1 MKRAILFIVLI
12 ACVAVRAED
21 VRIVTWNVELWQQ
34 RFDGRKWAAWTRAEI
49 KAHPEQ
55 KDELEGLAHKIK
67 EADEHSLWEVST
79 VMLDPK
85 LSPDILIFEE
95 GCDEENLKY
104 FNHKWLKD
112 KFETLM
118 VFPSNTGRDQN
129 IGMMLMPGYKVLK
142 VQDDY
147 YKEKDPVPKA
157 FLDANDMKNEAGPN
171 NDKLFARGP
180 AFVLVQTPAGNKLWV
195 GVNHEKSKHGNSLDV
210 AKWRNREADR
220 VHQIIKEVEKEGPTP
235 DVVFGG
241 DMNDELGMQ
250 EFEQEAGGDS
260 IEHIVGP
267 PSDGIFMATRNL
279 AEHNAISFGGYFNDR
294 YRSMID
300 HFFVTA
306 SLKDKVADVQIF
318 KDGFAP
324 VASDHYPVVM
334 TLKLPGGSAATQP
347 AH

>member
-1 MKRAILFIVLI
+1 MKRAILFIVLF
-12 ACVAVRAED
+12 ACVAVRAEN

-34 RFDGRKWAAWTRAEI
+34 RFDSKKINALAKKSPGDEDLQNLARKN
-49 KAHPEQ
+49 
-55 KDELEGLAHKIK
+55 K
-67 EADEHSLWEVST
+67 EWDDKENWFVAT

-85 LSPDILIFEE
+85 LAPDILLFEE
-95 GCDEENLKY
+95 GCDQDNLKY
-104 FNHKWLKD
+104 FNHHWLKD
-112 KFETLM
+112 AFETLM
-118 VFPSNTGRDQN
+118 VFPTNTGRDQN
-129 IGMMLMPGYKVLK
+129 IGMMLKPGFKVLK

-147 YKEKDPVPKA
+147 YKEKDPVEKP
-157 FLDANDMKNEAGPN
+157 FLEKGSGEAGPN
-171 NDKLFARGP
+171 GDMLFARGP
-180 AFVLVQTPAGNKLWV
+180 AFVLVETPAGNKLWV
-195 GVNHEKSKHGNSLDV
+195 GINHEKSKHGNSLDV

-267 PSDGIFMATRNL
+267 PSDGIFMATRKL
-279 AEHNAISFGGYFNDR
+279 AESNAISYGGYYNEK

-300 HFFVTA
+300 HFFVTQ

-318 KDGFAP
+318 KEGLAP

-334 TLKLPGGSAATQP
+334 TLKLPGGSPATQP
-347 AH
+347 VH